1 VSEPLSRRNPTGSS
15 APDGAAPTDETP
27 DVFLS
32 YSRTDQPVVLRL
44 AVALEEADWSVW
56 IDREDVPPASE
67 WRDELALGIRTAHTF
82 VFVLSKDSVKS
93 DYCRW
98 ELGEAVR
105 LGKRLIPVVIEDV
118 KEAPDQLA
126 SRQYI
131 FARPQDDFAQAVSTL
146 STALA
151 TDLDWVREHRHWLLE
166 AMRWDSHDRDRS
178 LLVRGRD
185 LKQAEA
191 WFSRQ
196 GANLEPRPTELQ
208 AQYLLASRAWE
219 TRRTQIVAVAVAVA
233 LAVTIV
239 LGIAALLQRNRARDQ
254 AATAR
259 SRELAIAADSQIR
272 IDPERSL
279 LLAKEAVRTKATAE
293 ADNALRRAM
302 QEDRLLAEIPVRAKR
317 IGALVNDVSF
327 SPDGKRVA
335 AAAKGGT
342 VMVAAAGGAGEPI
355 LLPTGRPGADDIC
368 SNGAGGAQHDVT
380 FSPDGTQVAAADDFG
395 RISVWR
401 LSRPAAPVTSPF
413 CLARATP
420 PTAVDLLG
428 LLTGNRVFPP
438 AALAFSSGEVVQLVE
453 SDGDVTRWRWETDA
467 KPTVVSRGGG
477 APVDAAFSNDAGVVA
492 VALDGSVRVRPRG
505 SSTWRTLPL
514 RDVHA
519 IAVSGDG
526 STVAAVS
533 GRSIFVSHPAESTDV
548 QTLRAPATVR
558 AIAVDRSGD
567 ALAIGDSRNA
577 IRVWDLTED
586 DASPTVLA
594 GSAGVVTAVAF
605 SADGKKLVS
614 GSDDGV
620 VRVWAADA
628 GRPVRARLVSDGR
641 LLALSAQSATRGWIL
656 SDGTRRPLAGLP
668 EVVDELS
675 VSRDGSR
682 AAVAADAVVSGA
694 VRLWDTSG
702 GPQPREITFARG
714 VNGVA
719 VSPDGSRLAVAEGRT
734 FRIVPWL
741 STEGAVLA
749 SSDEDQYTTPAFS
762 PDGRRVAV
770 ADYTGK
776 SSTVLVWNVGSGHAP
791 IRRFSAVGG
800 VTDIDYSD
808 DGNTLVASA
817 SDGAVRIVDVEG
829 DSPPVVLRGHEGP
842 ANGVGLSP
850 DGSELV
856 SGGSDGSI
864 RVWELE
870 TGKDVAFSGPGGPIA
885 DVAFTSEGSSIVASS
900 TEATRI
906 FGCRFCG
913 STSEVLA
920 RADRAT
926 ARELTAAERA
936 LFLHER

>member
-1 VSEPLSRRNPTGSS
+1 VSEPLSRSNQTGASP
-15 APDGAAPTDETP
+15 ADGAAATDETP

-32 YSRTDQPVVLRL
+32 YSRTDQPVVLRV
-44 AVALEEADWSVW
+44 ARALEDDGWSVW

-67 WRDELALGIRTAHTF
+67 WREELALGIQTTHTF
-82 VFVLSKDSVKS
+82 VFVLSKGSVRS

-105 LGKRLIPVVIEDV
+105 LGKRLIPLVIEDV
-118 KEAPDQLA
+118 GNAPDQLA

-131 FARPQDDFAQAVSTL
+131 FARPQDDFEQAVSTL

-166 AMRWDSHDRDRS
+166 AIRWDSHDRDRS

-259 SRELAIAADSQIR
+259 SRELAIAAGSQVG

-293 ADNALRRAM
+293 ADNALRRALE
-302 QEDRLLAEIPVRAKR
+302 EDHLLAEIPVRAKR

-335 AAAKGGT
+335 AAAKAGT
-342 VMVAAAGGAGEPI
+342 VMVAAADGVGTPI
-355 LLPTGRPGADDIC
+355 VLPTGRRRADDIC
-368 SNGAGGAQHDVT
+368 SNGAGGAQYDVT
-380 FSPDGTQVAAADDFG
+380 FSPDGAQVAAADDFG

-401 LSRPAAPVTSPF
+401 LSQPAKPTTSSF
-413 CLARATP
+413 CLARTTP
-420 PTAVDLLG
+420 PSAVDLLG

-453 SDGDVTRWRWETDA
+453 SDGDVTRWPWETSS
-467 KPTVVSRGGG
+467 KPTVVARGDG
-477 APVDAAFSNDAGVVA
+477 APIAAAFSDDGGTVA
-492 VALDGSVRVRPRG
+492 VALERSVRIRPRG
-505 SSTWRTLPL
+505 SSTWRMLPL
-514 RDVHA
+514 PDVNA

-526 STVAAVS
+526 STVAAAS
-533 GRSIFVSHPAESTDV
+533 GRSIVVSRSADPTGTR
-548 QTLRAPATVR
+548 TLNAPAPVR
-558 AIAVDRSGD
+558 TIAVDGGGD
-567 ALAIGDSRNA
+567 ALAIGDNRNA
-577 IRVWDLTED
+577 IRVWDLTRED
-586 DASPTVLA
+586 AAPSVLA
-594 GSAGVVTAVAF
+594 GSAGAVTALAF
-605 SADGKKLVS
+605 SPDGGRLVS

-628 GRPVRARLVSDGR
+628 GRPLRARLVSDGR
-641 LLALSAQSATRGWIL
+641 LLALSTQSPSRGWIVA
-656 SDGTRRPLAGLP
+656 DGIRRHLAGLP
-668 EVVDELS
+668 DAVDELS

-694 VRLWDTSG
+694 VRLWDTAA

-719 VSPDGSRLAVAEGRT
+719 VSPYGSRLAVAEGRT

-741 STEGAVLA
+741 STDGGVLA

-770 ADYTGK
+770 AEYTGK
-776 SSTVLVWNVGSGHAP
+776 TSRVLVWNVGSGRTP
-791 IRRFSAVGG
+791 IRRFSALGG
-800 VTDIDYSD
+800 VTDIDFSG
-808 DGNTLVASA
+808 DGKTLVASG
-817 SDGAVRIVDVEG
+817 SDGAVRIVDVES

-864 RVWELE
+864 HVWELE
-870 TGKDVAFSGPGGPIA
+870 TGKDVAFDGPGGAIA
-885 DVAFTSEGSSIVASS
+885 DVAFTSDGSAIVASS
-900 TEATRI
+900 TEGTRI
-906 FGCRFCG
+906 YGCRFCG

-926 ARELTAAERA
+926 TRDLTAAERA

>member
-1 VSEPLSRRNPTGSS
+1 LRRGTCS
-15 APDGAAPTDETP
+15 AQVG
-27 DVFLS
+27 
-32 YSRTDQPVVLRL
+32 
-44 AVALEEADWSVW
+44 
-56 IDREDVPPASE
+56 
-67 WRDELALGIRTAHTF
+67 
-82 VFVLSKDSVKS
+82 
-93 DYCRW
+93 
-98 ELGEAVR
+98 
-105 LGKRLIPVVIEDV
+105 
-118 KEAPDQLA
+118 
-126 SRQYI
+126 
-131 FARPQDDFAQAVSTL
+131 
-146 STALA
+146 
-151 TDLDWVREHRHWLLE
+151 
-166 AMRWDSHDRDRS
+166 
-178 LLVRGRD
+178 
-185 LKQAEA
+185 
-191 WFSRQ
+191 
-196 GANLEPRPTELQ
+196 
-208 AQYLLASRAWE
+208 
-219 TRRTQIVAVAVAVA
+219 
-233 LAVTIV
+233 
-239 LGIAALLQRNRARDQ
+239 
-254 AATAR
+254 
-259 SRELAIAADSQIR
+259 

-293 ADNALRRAM
+293 ADNALRRAL
-302 QEDRLLAEIPVRAKR
+302 QADDLLAEIPVRAKR

-327 SPDGKRVA
+327 SPNGKRVA

-342 VMVAAAGGAGEPI
+342 VMVAAADGAGQPTV
-355 LLPTGRPGADDIC
+355 LPTGRRRADDIC
-368 SNGAGGAQHDVT
+368 SNGAGGAQYDVT
-380 FSPDGTQVAAADDFG
+380 FSPDGKEVAAADDFG

-420 PTAVDLLG
+420 PTAVDLFG

-438 AALAFSSGEVVQLVE
+438 VALAFSSEDVVQLVE

-477 APVDAAFSNDAGVVA
+477 APVAAAFSDDAGAVA
-492 VALDGSVRVRPRG
+492 VALDGSVRVKPAG
-505 SSTWRTLPL
+505 SFAWRALPL
-514 RDVHA
+514 RGVHA

-533 GRSIFVSHPAESTDV
+533 GRSIAVSRSTESTEV
-548 QTLRAPATVR
+548 RTLRAPATVR
-558 AIAVDRSGD
+558 TIAVNRRGD
-567 ALAIGDSRNA
+567 ALATGDNRNA
-577 IRVWDLTED
+577 IRVWDLTGED
-586 DASPTVLA
+586 AAPTVLA
-594 GSAGVVTAVAF
+594 GSGGAVTALAF
-605 SADGKKLVS
+605 SPDGRRLVS

-641 LLALSAQSATRGWIL
+641 LLTLSAQSATRGWIL
-656 SDGTRRPLAGLP
+656 ADGTRRLLTGLP
-668 EVVDELS
+668 EVIDELS
-675 VSRDGSR
+675 VSRDGGR

-694 VRLWDTSG
+694 VRLWNTSE

-734 FRIVPWL
+734 FRVVPWL
-741 STEGAVLA
+741 STDGAVLA
-749 SSDEDQYTTPAFS
+749 SSEEDQYTTPAFS

-770 ADYTGK
+770 AEYTGK
-776 SSTVLVWNVGSGHAP
+776 SSTVLVWNVGSGRAP
-791 IRRFSAVGG
+791 IRRFSALGG
-800 VTDIDYSD
+800 VTDIDFSA

-864 RVWELE
+864 LVWERA
-870 TGKDVAFSGPGGPIA
+870 TGKDVAFRGPGGPIA
-885 DVAFTSEGSSIVASS
+885 DVAFTSDGSAIVASS
-900 TEATRI
+900 TEGTRV

-920 RADRAT
+920 RADRT
-926 ARELTAAERA
+926 TTRELTAAERR